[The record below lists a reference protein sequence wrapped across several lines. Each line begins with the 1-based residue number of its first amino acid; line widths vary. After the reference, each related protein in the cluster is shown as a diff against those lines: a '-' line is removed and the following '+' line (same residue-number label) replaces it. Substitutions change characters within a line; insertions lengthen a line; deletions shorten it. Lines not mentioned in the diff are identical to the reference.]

1 MLSLSARVNDAFGL
15 EPTMEPTPSVMNPQ
29 SEFRT
34 SAMAVRVGSRPGKRT
49 VAILFLGIAI
59 LSGVGVYLYA
69 MDPWAWRIPDRETSA
84 AKHWEEAQKAME
96 DREFSLAQKNLAHCL
111 QIWPFNAE
119 AHFLLARACRREQGP
134 FYLRPWQ
141 QHLMEAA
148 QLQWPKEQIDFEI
161 QLQQAQMGDVWS
173 VEPALQEA
181 LQSKSGPEVEMVLE
195 ALAEGYLRNHSL
207 AKMLDLT
214 GPWIERSPEA
224 WLPHLYRAHMQ
235 YREGSRTQAI
245 EEYRTVLKL
254 NPVHSG
260 AQLLLAGA
268 LMDDGQFKEA
278 LAMYQ
283 AYLQE
288 NPGDA
293 KGLFGLANCQFSLS
307 KTAAARA
314 ALKEILAVSKDDVK
328 ALFLQAKIEFADDK
342 PAESLK
348 WLRKAERLAPRESDI
363 THTMIVVLQ
372 RLNRTEETEKYVKRQ
387 QEILD
392 LHDQLGKLYK
402 QLRREP
408 SNPEVRFQIGR
419 VFALLSRDDES
430 YEWFQTA
437 LRLDPTHAQTLQAL
451 EEWKERNPEAAPQSS
466 GKPTKN

>member
-1 MLSLSARVNDAFGL
+1 
-15 EPTMEPTPSVMNPQ
+15 MEPTPTVMNPL
-29 SEFRT
+29 SNVSAPTAT
-34 SAMAVRVGSRPGKRT
+34 SHVSRMTRRKWQF
-49 VAILFLGIAI
+49 LFLLLGLA
-59 LSGVGVYLYA
+59 LLGVGVVYA
-69 MDPWAWRIPDRETSA
+69 MDPWNWRGGDRAPSA
-84 AKHWEEAQKAME
+84 AFYWDEAHKAME
-96 DREFSLAQKNLAHCL
+96 EREFGLAQQQLAKCL
-111 QIWPFNAE
+111 ETWPLNAE
-119 AHFLLARACRREQGP
+119 AHFLMARACRREQGP

-141 QHLMEAA
+141 QHLIKAA
-148 QLQWPKEQIDFEI
+148 QLEWPKEQINFEI

-173 VEPALQEA
+173 VEGTLIEA
-181 LQSKSGPEVEMVLE
+181 LKTKPASEVDMILE

-207 AKMLDLT
+207 AKILELT
-214 GPWIERSPEA
+214 GPWIERSPED

-278 LAMYQ
+278 LAMYE

-288 NPGDA
+288 NPGDTN
-293 KGLFGLANCQFSLS
+293 GLFGLANCQFSLS

-314 ALKEILAVSKDDVK
+314 ALKEILDVSKDDIK

-363 THTMIVVLQ
+363 TNTMIVVLQ
-372 RLNRTEETEKYVKRQ
+372 RLNRTQEAEKYVKRQ
-387 QEILD
+387 QEILE
-392 LHDQLGKLYK
+392 LHDQLMKLRK
-402 QLRREP
+402 QLRRDA
-408 SNPEVRFQIGR
+408 SNAELRYQIGKIN
-419 VFALLSRDDES
+419 ADLGRDDEAH
-430 YEWFQTA
+430 EWFQTA
-437 LRLDPTHAQTLQAL
+437 LRLNPTHAETLKAL
-451 EEWKERNPEAAPQSS
+451 EEWKERNPEAATQSP